1 MAADGEQRDGG
12 RHGEGPGGRVLDVS
26 GLPGP
31 VADAVALLVAQSS
44 RGAAPSTGTDTDTD
58 SGNGAGAGA
67 GAVSRERLGDVVRAA
82 EVVKGF
88 ADAVL

>member
-31 VADAVALLVAQSS
+31 VADAVALLVEQAARPASADG
-44 RGAAPSTGTDTDTD
+44 GAGNG
-58 SGNGAGAGA
+58 SGADAGAGAGA